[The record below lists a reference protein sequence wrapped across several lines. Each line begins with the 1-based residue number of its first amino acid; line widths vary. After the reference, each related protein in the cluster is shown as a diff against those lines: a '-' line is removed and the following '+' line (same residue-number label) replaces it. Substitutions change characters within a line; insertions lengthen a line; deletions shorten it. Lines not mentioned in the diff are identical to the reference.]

1 VADPAG
7 GSDADEPDA
16 DEPDD
21 AALARFVELRP
32 LLFTVAYEMLGSAA
46 DADDVLQEA
55 WLRWA
60 AVDPGTVRD
69 PRAYLVRVVTRQA
82 LNRLRTL
89 SRRREAYVGPWLPE
103 PIATTPDVADD
114 VELAESVSMAMLVV
128 LETLSPLERAVF
140 VLREVFGFEYA
151 EVAEA
156 VGRSPA
162 AVRQLAHRSRQ
173 HVEAR
178 RQRPRPEELVDTRVV
193 MERFFHAAVGGDLQA
208 LLDVLSPDVV
218 LLSDGGGKVSA
229 ALRPVVGADKV
240 ARFTQAIAQTAY
252 DAEVVWL
259 EVNGAPGA
267 LFSLEGEPVVAV
279 SVQVRDGRIVGLY
292 FVRNPD
298 KLGRLSHA
306 RRLARRV

>member
-1 VADPAG
+1 VT
-7 GSDADEPDA
+7 EPVDGN
-16 DEPDD
+16 DRGTTSLD
-21 AALARFVELRP
+21 RFVELRP
-32 LLFTVAYEMLGSAA
+32 LLFTIAYEMLGSAA
-46 DADDVLQEA
+46 DADDVLQES

-60 AVDPGTVRD
+60 EVDPATVRD
-69 PRAYLVRVVTRQA
+69 DRAYLVRVVTRQS

-114 VELAESVSMAMLVV
+114 VELADSVSMAMLVV

-162 AVRQLAHRSRQ
+162 AVRQLAHRSRR
-173 HVEAR
+173 HVQAR
-178 RQRPRPEELVDTRVV
+178 RPRPTEPVDTRAV
-193 MERFFHAAVGGDLQA
+193 MERFFEAAVGGDLQA

-229 ALRPVVGADKV
+229 ALRPVVGAEKV
-240 ARFTQAIAQTAY
+240 ARFAQGIAQTAY
-252 DAEVVWL
+252 DAEVAWL
-259 EVNGAPGA
+259 AVNGAPGA
-267 LFSLEGEPVVAV
+267 LFSIAGEPVVAV

-298 KLGRLSHA
+298 KLGRLSQA
-306 RRLARRV
+306 WPLARRA

>member
-1 VADPAG
+1 VADPAAG
-7 GSDADEPDA
+7 ADPND
-16 DEPDD
+16 PDD

-32 LLFTVAYEMLGSAA
+32 LLFTIAYEMLGSAA
-46 DADDVLQEA
+46 DADDVLQES
-55 WLRWA
+55 WLRWD
-60 AVDPGTVRD
+60 AVDPDTVRD
-69 PRAYLVRVVTRQA
+69 DRAYLVRVVTRQA

-103 PIATTPDVADD
+103 PIATTPDVAHD

-140 VLREVFGFEYA
+140 VLREVFAFEYA

-178 RQRPRPEELVDTRVV
+178 RQRPRPEEPVDTRVV

-240 ARFTQAIAQTAY
+240 ARFTQGIAQTAY
-252 DAEVVWL
+252 DAEVAWL

-267 LFSLEGEPVVAV
+267 LFSIAGEPVVAV

-298 KLGRLSHA
+298 KLGRLSQA
-306 RRLARRV
+306 RRLARRL

>member
-1 VADPAG
+1 VADP
-7 GSDADEPDA
+7 DE
-16 DEPDD
+16 

-46 DADDVLQEA
+46 DADDVIQES

-60 AVDPGTVRD
+60 AVDPDTVRD
-69 PRAYLVRVVTRQA
+69 HRAYLVRVVTRQA

-89 SRRREAYVGPWLPE
+89 RRRRETYVGPWLPE
-103 PIATTPDVADD
+103 PIVTTEDVAED
-114 VELAESVSMAMLVV
+114 VELTDSVSMAMLVV

-140 VLREVFGFEYA
+140 VLREVFGYEYA

-178 RQRPRPEELVDTRVV
+178 RPRPRAEDQVDTRAV
-193 MERFFHAAVGGDLQA
+193 MERFFDAAVGGDLQA

-240 ARFTQAIAQTAY
+240 ARFAQGIAQAAHE
-252 DAEVVWL
+252 AEVSWRW
-259 EVNGAPGA
+259 VNGAPGA
-267 LFSLEGEPVVAV
+267 LFSLAGEAVVAV

-298 KLGRLSHA
+298 KLGRLSHPRQLT
-306 RRLARRV
+306 RRT